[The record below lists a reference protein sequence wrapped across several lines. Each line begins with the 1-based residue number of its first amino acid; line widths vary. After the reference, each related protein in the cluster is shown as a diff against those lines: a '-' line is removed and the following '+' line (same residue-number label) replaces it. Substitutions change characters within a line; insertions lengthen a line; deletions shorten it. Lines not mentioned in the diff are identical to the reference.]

1 MLRPSLSS
9 RDSALMADA
18 EARTVGFI
26 WQVLSIPDAWLI
38 GNRKAFQ
45 GEKKQ
50 LSTYEQVTKERL
62 FSPFLSHM

>member
-1 MLRPSLSS
+1 
-9 RDSALMADA
+9 MADA

>member
-9 RDSALMADA
+9 RDLALMADA
-18 EARTVGFI
+18 GARIVDFI
-26 WQVLSIPDAWLI
+26 WQGLSIPDAWLI

-62 FSPFLSHM
+62 LTPFLSPM